1 MSWLKKLFSG
11 GKPGGSQEREAAPVE
26 YKGFTIRPAPYLENG
41 QYQTA
46 GYIDKTVDGAVKT
59 HRFVRA
65 DRQADFD
72 GAVSF
77 TTLKARQLIDEQ
89 GESLFRD

>member
-1 MSWLKKLFSG
+1 MNWFKSFFG
-11 GKPGGSQEREAAPVE
+11 GKSSSPPVERQGALVE
-26 YKGFTIRPAPYLENG
+26 YKGFTIRPSPYMEAG

-46 GYIDKTVDGAVKT
+46 GYIEKTLNGVMKS

-72 GAVSF
+72 AAVAF

-89 GESLFRD
+89 GEGLFR